1 MFKNL
6 IRTVCVL
13 LSGALLCL
21 CTACSDSEESGAGF
35 LFTCALS
42 GNPACLDPQYSD
54 DQNADIVITNIMEG
68 LVRLDENGVPQAA
81 GAESYTISDD
91 GLYYMFNL
99 REGCCWYKSGM
110 SEDEVIPVTAQDY
123 VFAFRRMFEPETKS
137 PYAKDFNCLKNAN
150 AIMAGSLGTSEL
162 GVSAPDDTT
171 VIFQLE
177 YTNAEF
183 LQLLAQPCAVPCNEE
198 FFLSTNGRYG
208 LDIETMLCNGPFYP
222 IKWNYDVYGSDNF
235 MNFRRSPVYYDAE
248 QTAPSSLTFR
258 ILKSQGAADEYFAQ
272 DSADVIATPNYS
284 AKYMDSKNYT
294 VTSDYSHTMGLIF
307 HPENEIL
314 QNEDLRLALA
324 YAIDR
329 SAYAPKLSTDLR
341 PAYGIIP
348 PAVNLLG
355 SSYREMRADEP
366 LALPYDPAKAA
377 ELFDKAEK
385 ELHLNSMNTIRILVS
400 NNIKDTD
407 ALLTICQEWQT
418 LFGQYIGLETVTQE
432 EYEKRIAS
440 GDYSIAL
447 YSIGADRNSCYNM
460 LQQFTVQQ
468 KMLGFESEAFSGIM
482 AELASAGKLSD
493 TVELYAMAEQAVID
507 SNVFIPLFY
516 KNSYLVCTAGNRDI
530 GFDAFSGAVDFKY
543 AKHFSE

>member
-42 GNPACLDPQYSD
+42 GNPTCLDPQYSD
-54 DQNADIVITNIMEG
+54 NQNADIVITNIMEG

-99 REGCCWYKSGM
+99 REGCCWYKNGM

-123 VFAFRRMFEPETKS
+123 VYAFRRMFEPETKS
-137 PYAKDFNCLKNAN
+137 PYAKEFNCLKNAN
-150 AIMAGSLGTSEL
+150 AIMAGTLDTNEL
-162 GVSAPDDTT
+162 GVSAPDSTT

-183 LQLLAQPCAVPCNEE
+183 LQLLAQPCAVPCNQE

-208 LDIETMLCNGPFYP
+208 LDIDTMLCNGPFYLT
-222 IKWNYDVYGSDNF
+222 KWNYDVYGNDNF
-235 MNFRRSPVYYDAE
+235 INFRKNPAHYDAE
-248 QTAPSSLTFR
+248 EIAPSSLTFR
-258 ILKSQGAADEYFAQ
+258 ILKSQTAADTLFAEGG
-272 DSADVIATPNYS
+272 ADVLGTMSNCV
-284 AKYMDSKNYT
+284 KYMESKNYT
-294 VTSDYSHTMGLIF
+294 VLSEYAETMGLIF

-329 SAYAPKLSTDLR
+329 TAYAPKLSRDLK
-341 PAYGIIP
+341 PAYGVIP
-348 PAVNLLG
+348 PAVDLLG
-355 SSYREMRADEP
+355 SSYREIYADEP
-366 LALPYDPAKAA
+366 LAVPYDPAKAA
-377 ELFDKAEK
+377 ELFAKAEK
-385 ELHLNSMNTIRILVS
+385 KLQLNSMNTIRILVS

-447 YSIGADRNSCYNM
+447 YSIGADRNSCYDM
-460 LQQFTVQQ
+460 LRQFTVQQ
-468 KMLGFESEAFSGIM
+468 KMLGFESEEYSGIM

-493 TVELYAMAEQAVID
+493 TVELYGMAEQAVID
-507 SNVFIPLFY
+507 SNAFIPLFY

-530 GFDAFSGAVDFKY
+530 GFDAFSGAIDFKY